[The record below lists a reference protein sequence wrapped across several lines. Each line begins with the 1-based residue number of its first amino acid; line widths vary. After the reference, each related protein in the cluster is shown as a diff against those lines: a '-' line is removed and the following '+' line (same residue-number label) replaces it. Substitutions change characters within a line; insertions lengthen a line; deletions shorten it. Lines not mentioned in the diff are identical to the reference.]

1 MPKSFLVKK
10 KHGICGAWQ
19 WKEPENYEW
28 KEDNLVGKKKILL
41 IMNTVICQIN
51 LGVFKSSTE

>member
-10 KHGICGAWQ
+10 KHGTCGAWQ

-28 KEDNLVGKKKILL
+28 KEDNPVGKKKILL
-41 IMNTVICQIN
+41 TMNTVICQIN
-51 LGVFKSSTE
+51 F